1 MNNAHMGVNS
11 IFVGAFESALVTKE
25 VLDFVVHNL
34 YMLNDDRFLP
44 TVIRT
49 LRAVEPAVSKH
60 WIVNV
65 CVKCQDLFVAS
76 NKVALLTLA
85 RLLTLVLF

>member
-1 MNNAHMGVNS
+1 MGVNS
-11 IFVGAFESALVTKE
+11 IFAGAFESALVTKE

-44 TVIRT
+44 TVIMT
-49 LRAVEPAVSKH
+49 LRAVEPTVSKH

-65 CVKCQDLFVAS
+65 CMNCQDLFVAS
-76 NKVALLTLA
+76 NEVALFTLT